1 MIFQGPSSEK
11 LQLEEIDSSNCFL
24 LKEKNPSELTFVW
37 FLNPSILIIDGIEFT
52 FQANQ
57 AVCLTEFH
65 RVEVKNLQ
73 KARLLRFNRAFFC
86 ILDHDSEIGCK
97 GVLFF
102 GSAETPVINLFE
114 KEIAKLEALWKVFEI
129 EIQEVPDPLQ
139 LEMLQ
144 ILLKRLLIL
153 CTRIYKS
160 QQKMEDL
167 EKSQVDLIREFN
179 YLVETHFKT
188 KHTVA
193 DYADLLFKSPK
204 TLSNLFSKLGEKS
217 PLSFI
222 HDRKML
228 EARRL
233 LGYTDQSIKEIGHEL
248 GFEDIQSFSR
258 FFKKNEGLSPSDFK
272 EKLRLGK
279 IANSSGNTA

>member
-24 LKEKNPSELTFVW
+24 LKEKNLSELTFVW

-114 KEIAKLEALWKVFEI
+114 KEIEKLEALWKVFEI
-129 EIQEVPDPLQ
+129 EIREVPDPLQ